1 MAKRASLSGS
11 LDGYKAE
18 KPGQEVAPAAANNG
32 DDKRRGQTL
41 RLMPEA
47 WRQLKM
53 LALERGIASHALLIE
68 AVNDLFQKNGKPP
81 IA

>member
-1 MAKRASLSGS
+1 MAKRASLT
-11 LDGYKAE
+11 DFTPPEPPPPEDA
-18 KPGQEVAPAAANNG
+18 

-41 RLMPEA
+41 RLTPAA
-47 WRQLKM
+47 WRQLKL

-68 AVNDLFQKNGKPP
+68 AVNDLFQKHGRPP